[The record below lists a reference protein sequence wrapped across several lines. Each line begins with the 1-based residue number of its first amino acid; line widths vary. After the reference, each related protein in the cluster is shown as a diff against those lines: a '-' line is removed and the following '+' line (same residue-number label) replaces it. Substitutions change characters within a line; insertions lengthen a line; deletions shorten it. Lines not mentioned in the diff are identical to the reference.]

1 MEESVVT
8 GPQDTADCGSVVDSE
23 AGATCDLA
31 AGGDQTLDTEAAVY
45 EELDLSECS
54 NSPSNTDGESSADE
68 DESLAEDSGN
78 RTSQM

>member
-8 GPQDTADCGSVVDSE
+8 GPQDIADCGSVVGSE
-23 AGATCDLA
+23 VGATGDLA
-31 AGGDQTLDTEAAVY
+31 SGDDHTFDTEAAVC

-54 NSPSNTDGESSADE
+54 YSPSNTDGESSGDE
-68 DESLAEDSGN
+68 DESLAEGSGN